1 MYLLV
6 LSRSYPGEGVHGT
19 LHRVAGEALNAVEGV
34 SHELGPLGEA
44 VEDVGL
50 LLRKRLERGL
60 ALAGRVHHDVHA
72 SLKTGK
78 EGLHSKSRL

>member
-1 MYLLV
+1 L
-6 LSRSYPGEGVHGT
+6 
-19 LHRVAGEALNAVEGV
+19 
-34 SHELGPLGEA
+34 
-44 VEDVGL
+44 GL

-78 EGLHSKSRL
+78 ERLRTKSHL